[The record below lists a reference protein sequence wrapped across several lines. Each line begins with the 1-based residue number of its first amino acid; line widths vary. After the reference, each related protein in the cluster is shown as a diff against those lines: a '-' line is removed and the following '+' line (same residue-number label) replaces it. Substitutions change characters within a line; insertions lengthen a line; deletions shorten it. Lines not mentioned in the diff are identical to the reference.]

1 MQPIL
6 TLTSKTQETEN
17 LVIIVSGISRLP
29 AGIFSKAEKAF
40 IRHQKEELKKE
51 TVIIN
56 HLNTWIY
63 LFFLPLEKEF
73 NDRLECCRI
82 AGEKT
87 GKSLNERRIQKVVI
101 FDAAKKT
108 REVMAFAEGMSMG
121 NYQFLKYKNE
131 KENIHTLKEIEIYS
145 EGSGKSG
152 LQELSQRIQQLNIL
166 TDAVFRCRDLINEP
180 GSFLTALVFAQEVS
194 FMAKQ
199 CGARV
204 EVMNKKKLEALQMGG
219 ILGVNK
225 GSHEPPTLTIMEW
238 KPDSARNNH
247 PIVLIG
253 KGVVYDS
260 GGMNLKT
267 GNSMLNMK
275 DDMSGAAAV
284 AASIYAV
291 AMAQLPVHVIGLMPA
306 TDNKPGPQA
315 LCSGDVIS
323 MHNGMNVEVVDTD
336 AEGRLLLADA
346 LSYARK
352 FHPELVI
359 DLATLTGS
367 AVRAL
372 GNSAAVGMQCKA
384 KAEME
389 ELKNSGFRVNERIVE
404 FPMWEDY
411 AESLKSEVADIKN
424 LGKPEAGSII
434 AGKFLEKF
442 TDYPF
447 IHLDIA
453 GPAFLEK
460 TDTYRGQGGTGYG
473 VRLLFD
479 YLCKNYSTWIKQ

>member
-17 LVIIVSGISRLP
+17 LVIIVSGLSRLP
-29 AGIFSKAEKAF
+29 AGIFNKAEKVF
-40 IRHQKEELKKE
+40 IRHQKEEQKKE

-73 NDRLECCRI
+73 NDRLECCRM

-87 GKSLNERRIQKVVI
+87 GKSLNERKIQKVVI

-108 REVMAFAEGMSMG
+108 REVMAFAEGMSLG
-121 NYQFLKYKNE
+121 NYQFLKYKKDPESKN
-131 KENIHTLKEIEIYS
+131 TLREIEIYS
-145 EGSGKSG
+145 GTAEKFDINDTRS
-152 LQELSQRIQQLNIL
+152 RIQQLNIL
-166 TDAVFRCRDLINEP
+166 TDAVYRCRTLINEP
-180 GSFLTALVFAQEVS
+180 NSYLTATVFAKEVTA
-194 FMAKQ
+194 MAGI
-199 CGARV
+199 CGANV
-204 EVMNKKKLEALQMGG
+204 EVLNKKKLEALQMGG

-225 GSHEPPTLTIMEW
+225 GSHEPPTLTVMEW
-238 KPDSARNNH
+238 NPPEAKNNK

-253 KGVVYDS
+253 KGVVYDT

-323 MHNGMNVEVVDTD
+323 MHNGMYVEVVDTD

-367 AVRAL
+367 AVRAI

-384 KAEME
+384 KADME

-411 AESLKSEVADIKN
+411 AESLKSEVADVKN

-434 AGKFLEKF
+434 AAKFLEKF

-479 YLCKNYSTWIKQ
+479 YLCKKYSTWIKQ